1 MKCLSRILCRSF
13 MCKCRSFHR
22 LSGNKK
28 LKTPKVHLV
37 ARKTQTSWHQFC
49 RRGWHEK
56 KPHQKPVLLGWFKQ
70 LKIVTLSTFR
80 PRWHM
85 DWSHEKMSNLDTQRH
100 TLRPRR
106 VTEEQG
112 QESIQLSP
120 AGVRG
125 HRVTQTT
132 EKRDCEKQSCQ
143 SLREKGS
150 KSRDRVGMHI
160 SFFCV
165 SPVCATGKLE
175 QMFSFQIF
183 VGDVAFSPHKH
194 IWSSLL
200 LQSQ

>member
-150 KSRDRVGMHI
+150 KSRDRVGMHVNKRRGTNELRTEGM
-160 SFFCV
+160 SHPSSQVF
-165 SPVCATGKLE
+165 
-175 QMFSFQIF
+175 IF
-183 VGDVAFSPHKH
+183 VSVNTWAVVFFLSH
-194 IWSSLL
+194 IIFLDL
-200 LQSQ
+200 